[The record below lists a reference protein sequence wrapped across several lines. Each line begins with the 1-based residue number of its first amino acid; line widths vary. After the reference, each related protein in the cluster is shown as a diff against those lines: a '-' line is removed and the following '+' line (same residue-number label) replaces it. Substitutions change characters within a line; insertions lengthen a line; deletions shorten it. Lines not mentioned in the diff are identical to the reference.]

1 MCLQQYSHLF
11 SKGVSSAAAV
21 AAASSGRDMQ
31 RCMPYGLPGLP
42 PGHPGMDPF
51 LRMPGV
57 YPPGS
62 REALVEVILLLQ
74 YCSIIL

>member
-1 MCLQQYSHLF
+1 MHTLLCYSPV
-11 SKGVSSAAAV
+11 GVSAAAAM

-62 REALVEVILLLQ
+62 REALVLINICF
-74 YCSIIL
+74 YHKWC